1 MLACPNCGQENP
13 EGFRLCGMCGTP
25 LVVEQVRQERKVV
38 TVLFCDLVGFTAQ
51 AEKLDPEDVRAILG
65 PYHGR
70 LRSVL
75 EHYSGTVEKFI
86 GDAVMALFG
95 APTAHEDDP
104 ERAVRAALA
113 IRDVGRE
120 EGLEVR
126 IGIATGDALVTLGAR
141 PEEGEGMAAG
151 DVVNTAARLQA
162 AAPVNGILVGQSTYR
177 ATRHAIDY
185 VQVEPVLAKG
195 KEKPVAVWEVV
206 DARARFGSEVLDH
219 VAGDLVGRES
229 ELTSLRAALDRVR
242 DERSPQLVTLVGVPG
257 IGKSRLLHELSRIVD
272 AEPELITWRQGRCL
286 AYGDGVTFWALAEI
300 VKAQAG
306 VLEADSEITVAE
318 KLHRAVT
325 DVADP
330 AEAAWIEAR
339 LRPLAGIGDESELG
353 GDRRSETFAAWR
365 RYLEELAGQRP
376 LVLVFEDLQWAD
388 DGLLDFVDELAE
400 WTTGV
405 PLLVVCTARPE
416 LLTRRPHWG
425 GGKLNASTIALESL
439 SDDETARL
447 MADLLDRPVLPAEVQ
462 RTLLD
467 QAGGNPLYAEQF
479 AQLYLERGS
488 AEELPLPE
496 TLQGIIA
503 ARLDGLSAEEKRLLR
518 DAAVV
523 GKVFWTRSLGAD
535 GRDAEAV
542 LHSLERKGF
551 VRRQRRSS
559 VGGETELAFAHALVR
574 DVAYGQIPR
583 RERAEMHG
591 RVAEW
596 IESLGRPE
604 DHAEMLAHHWQA
616 ALELERAAG
625 GHAAE
630 VVLRAR
636 AALRDAGDRAFSLSA
651 FDQAERYYREALAL
665 LTDDDPERPLLVFR
679 FARALHLAQSDEQE
693 SALEEAR
700 DALLAAGN
708 SEQAAEAEAFLA
720 DVAWLRGNQALT
732 LQHLEEASRLLEGAP
747 RSAAKARVLA
757 IKARRQVVSGNL
769 EGELIAREAFELAE
783 ELGLDELRAHALG
796 TIGIAVSR
804 GGAAEEGIAITERAL
819 EIALAASSPHA
830 VVLANNL
837 ASQVMSTGIDY
848 RRGVE
853 LWEDA
858 WALESRFGLSEM
870 DRFGQGIR
878 TFILFDTGRWDEA
891 LALAEA
897 FIAESE
903 AGSPHYQQG
912 GVQSTR
918 GAIRLGR
925 GDTQA
930 AIEDFR
936 QAEAFVR
943 EAGDPQVVIPVLASV
958 AAGYAQLGRFD
969 EARRAAGEMLPV
981 AREHLSEAVVLGYD
995 AFVATDL
1002 GLEQELREI
1011 ADMMPPSRWQQL
1023 IVFGIERRF
1032 QEGLELLDEM
1042 GLTTPAAFTRLQF
1055 AKTLIDSG
1063 RLAEGEAQL
1072 ETALAFFRSVDAS
1085 FYIERAEMLL
1095 RKIA

>member
-1 MLACPNCGQENP
+1 MRNA
-13 EGFRLCGMCGTP
+13 
-25 LVVEQVRQERKVV
+25 LVVEQVRQSASGHC
-38 TVLFCDLVGFTAQ
+38 LFCDLVGFTAQ

-318 KLHRAVT
+318 KLQRAVT

-376 LVLVFEDLQWAD
+376 LVLIFEDLQWAD

-439 SDDETARL
+439 SEDETARL

-503 ARLDGLSAEEKRLLR
+503 ARLDGLSSAEEKRLLR
-518 DAAVV
+518 ETRLLSARI
-523 GKVFWTRSLGAD
+523 FWTRSLGAD
-535 GRDAEAV
+535 SGGTPRPCCIGLSEGLRPPPAPLV
-542 LHSLERKGF
+542 
-551 VRRQRRSS
+551 
-559 VGGETELAFAHALVR
+559 VGGETELASPTRSFETS
-574 DVAYGQIPR
+574 PT
-583 RERAEMHG
+583 
-591 RVAEW
+591 
-596 IESLGRPE
+596 
-604 DHAEMLAHHWQA
+604 
-616 ALELERAAG
+616 AG
-625 GHAAE
+625 
-630 VVLRAR
+630 
-636 AALRDAGDRAFSLSA
+636 
-651 FDQAERYYREALAL
+651 
-665 LTDDDPERPLLVFR
+665 P
-679 FARALHLAQSDEQE
+679 
-693 SALEEAR
+693 
-700 DALLAAGN
+700 
-708 SEQAAEAEAFLA
+708 
-720 DVAWLRGNQALT
+720 
-732 LQHLEEASRLLEGAP
+732 AP
-747 RSAAKARVLA
+747 RA
-757 IKARRQVVSGNL
+757 G
-769 EGELIAREAFELAE
+769 
-783 ELGLDELRAHALG
+783 
-796 TIGIAVSR
+796 SR
-804 GGAAEEGIAITERAL
+804 CTA
-819 EIALAASSPHA
+819 
-830 VVLANNL
+830 
-837 ASQVMSTGIDY
+837 
-848 RRGVE
+848 
-853 LWEDA
+853 
-858 WALESRFGLSEM
+858 ESRM
-870 DRFGQGIR
+870 DRV
-878 TFILFDTGRWDEA
+878 TGRA
-891 LALAEA
+891 
-897 FIAESE
+897 
-903 AGSPHYQQG
+903 
-912 GVQSTR
+912 
-918 GAIRLGR
+918 
-925 GDTQA
+925 
-930 AIEDFR
+930 
-936 QAEAFVR
+936 
-943 EAGDPQVVIPVLASV
+943 
-958 AAGYAQLGRFD
+958 
-969 EARRAAGEMLPV
+969 
-981 AREHLSEAVVLGYD
+981 
-995 AFVATDL
+995 
-1002 GLEQELREI
+1002 
-1011 ADMMPPSRWQQL
+1011 
-1023 IVFGIERRF
+1023 
-1032 QEGLELLDEM
+1032 
-1042 GLTTPAAFTRLQF
+1042 
-1055 AKTLIDSG
+1055 
-1063 RLAEGEAQL
+1063 
-1072 ETALAFFRSVDAS
+1072 
-1085 FYIERAEMLL
+1085 
-1095 RKIA
+1095 